1 MAANSY
7 LITRDKFLAE
17 DEARRLLKVVE
28 EKALVD
34 TVKGRTTWVTRFML
48 VHLAL
53 NSGLRVSEIASLTI
67 GDLKLT
73 GKDHY
78 LTVVGKGGKKR
89 DVYLDQGLVR
99 HIKGYIDAKRR
110 AWGEP
115 VSPDA
120 PFLAGRGGN
129 HYTTT
134 ALQMSFKKALTAA
147 GLPET
152 YSIHACRHTYATLL
166 LEKTNNIRFVQK
178 QLGHANIAMT
188 ALYADIFPEKNRE
201 LANKIT
207 A

>member
-1 MAANSY
+1 MASSAY
-7 LITRDKFLAE
+7 LITRDKFMAE
-17 DEARRLLKVVE
+17 DEARRLLKVME
-28 EKALVD
+28 EKAVVD
-34 TVKGRTTWVTRFML
+34 SVKGRTTWITRHML

-78 LTVVGKGGKKR
+78 LTVIGKGSKKR
-89 DVYLDQGLVR
+89 DVYLDQGLVKHLR
-99 HIKGYIDAKRR
+99 DYIDTKKRV
-110 AWGEP
+110 WGEP

-120 PFLAGRGGN
+120 PLLAGRGGN

-134 ALQMSFKKALTAA
+134 ALQMSFKKALEAA
-147 GLPET
+147 GLPGT